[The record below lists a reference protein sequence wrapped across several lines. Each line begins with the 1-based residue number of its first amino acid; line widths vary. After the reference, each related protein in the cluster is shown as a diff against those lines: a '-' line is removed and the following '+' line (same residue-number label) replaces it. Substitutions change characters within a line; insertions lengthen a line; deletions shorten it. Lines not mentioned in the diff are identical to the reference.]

1 MRDADL
7 GINEFGKHDAQLTS
21 IEQNC
26 LDKFQQRGYGK
37 AAAISANDLAW
48 AAGFGSHEKAALEAN
63 KRELRR
69 LINHLIITHGL
80 PIICQSGDGGGYYL
94 AGNPSEVEAN
104 YQAFHRRA
112 MTGLLKASRGRK
124 GAYVDMVSQLT
135 LGFDDPEQQAALE
148 RLRLTPEADPVPAW
162 VQLMTRFLDRLAA
175 DPEGNA
181 EAIRRIQKEY
191 GTIFVEKQ
199 TMKRLKEET
208 AKFQTLLREIEERA

>member
-7 GINEFGKHDAQLTS
+7 GINDFGKHDAQLTS

-26 LDKFQQRGYGK
+26 LDKLQQRGYGK

-48 AAGFGSHEKAALEAN
+48 ATGFGSHDAAALEAN
-63 KRELRR
+63 KRELRHI
-69 LINHLIITHGL
+69 INHLIITHGL
-80 PIICQSGDGGGYYL
+80 PIICQAGLGGGYYL
-94 AGNPSEVEAN
+94 ASNPSEVEAN

-112 MTGLLKASRGRK
+112 MTSLLKASRGRK